1 MGVRARADVTDRS
14 TGSDARQEIVAA
26 GRDKTAAVP
35 TALPKMRTRLTGTW
49 GGLALFALASGCY
62 TGLSAEGAEDGSAG
76 ADASAGD
83 DDDAGDD
90 DAGDDAPADPRML
103 HGCDDEDERLRG
115 TGHDSMR
122 RLSSGELV
130 NTLRD
135 LLGDTVLADE
145 SIATRLAGLPEDE
158 TVLAGDFSSDP
169 PVGLALALA
178 GVAQRAADVA
188 LADPLWVAERM
199 PACVGADTLD
209 DACIDE
215 VVRLFGARIWRRD
228 LRDDEVAAY
237 VATFTD
243 SGGGDEGLRYLV
255 RRMLQAPSLV
265 FHIEDGVGEAE
276 DGRIRLSDFEIAS
289 RISYSVTNTMPD
301 DALFAA
307 ARAGELG
314 SVEAVEAHVRRLLE
328 DDLATAKVEDFFR
341 YYSRLTSVADPLPQ
355 AAALDGIDDAE
366 GLGEEMRD
374 EAFEFY
380 AHVVGGEGDF
390 AELMGSTS
398 AFPRTDALARV
409 FGTAIAAGDAPVDA
423 TAHPGLLHRP
433 ALLASGGPRT
443 SPVLRGAHVRKLFL
457 CDVLGLPDPDAVM
470 ERQDEVGDLEGM
482 SNRDK
487 FTELT
492 SAPACIGCHGL
503 VNPVGFTFEGYDQLG
518 AVRSEERIVD
528 DAGNVVATWP
538 IDTRVEGL
546 VLEVDAPTELP
557 DSAALAAVMVES
569 YQARAC
575 FAQRAFEY
583 WQLRA
588 WDERDE
594 CALFDAEVASHDG
607 SLVDVFV
614 ATVAT
619 EDILFREAP

>member
-1 MGVRARADVTDRS
+1 MG
-14 TGSDARQEIVAA
+14 
-26 GRDKTAAVP
+26 
-35 TALPKMRTRLTGTW
+35 TRLTGR
-49 GGLALFALASGCY
+49 GGFALFALACGCY
-62 TGLSAEGAEDGSAG
+62 TGLSADGAHDGSAG

-103 HGCDDEDERLRG
+103 HGCDDEDQRLRG

-135 LLGDTVLADE
+135 LLGDAVVADE
-145 SIATRLAGLPEDE
+145 SISTRLAGLPVDE
-158 TVLAGDFSSDP
+158 TVLAGDFSTDP

-188 LADPLWVAERM
+188 LADPQWVAERM
-199 PACVGADTLD
+199 PPCVGAGTLD
-209 DACIDE
+209 DACIDA
-215 VVRLFGARIWRRD
+215 VVRELGAKIWRRD

-276 DGRIRLSDFEIAS
+276 DGRIRLSHFEIAS
-289 RISYSVTNTMPD
+289 RISYAVTNTMPD

-314 SVEAVEAHVRRLLE
+314 TVEAVDAHVRRLLE
-328 DDLATAKVEDFFR
+328 HELATAKVTDFFR
-341 YYSRLTSVADPLPQ
+341 YYSRLTSVADPLAQ
-355 AAALDGIDDAE
+355 AAALHGIADAE
-366 GLGEEMRD
+366 GLGEEMRA

-380 AHVVGGEGDF
+380 EHVVRSDGDF

-398 AFPRTDALARV
+398 AFPRSDALAKV
-409 FGTAIAAGDAPVDA
+409 FGTAIASGDAPTEAV
-423 TAHPGLLHRP
+423 AHAGLMHRP
-433 ALLASGGPRT
+433 ALLVSGGPRT
-443 SPVLRGAHVRKLFL
+443 SPILRGAHVRKLFL
-457 CDVLGLPDPDAVM
+457 CDVLGLPDPEAV
-470 ERQDEVGDLEGM
+470 EDRQDEVGDLEGM

-487 FTELT
+487 VTELT

-518 AVRSEERIVD
+518 AVRTEERIVD
-528 DAGNVVATWP
+528 DAGTVVATWP

-546 VLEVDAPTELP
+546 ALEPEAPTEFA

-594 CALFDAEVASHDG
+594 CALFDGEIASHDG

-614 ATVAT
+614 ATIAT
-619 EDILFREAP
+619 EDIFYRKAPGA